1 MIRNIDALRNGPFD
15 LLVLGGGI
23 YGAWT
28 ALAAARLGLKT
39 AIVDKGDWASGTSMA
54 STKLIHGGLRYLEH
68 LRLDL
73 VRTSLEERREL
84 AVIAP
89 HLVQPLR
96 FFIPF
101 YQDNRVG
108 PLKLKT
114 GLWLYDLMAGKGQPV
129 PAHTRLGRIKAAEN
143 YQFLSSDGLSG
154 GFTYGDCQTDD
165 FRMVLE
171 IVVGAQEAGATA
183 LNYVKA
189 VALMSRGRLVT
200 GAVVQDLPSG
210 ATFEVPAA
218 VVVNATGPWVPLLDD
233 IHLLSSHMRY
243 SKGVHLLMPPL
254 PTKDALLMMT
264 GRDTRSFF
272 IVPWYG
278 RSLLGTTDGDF
289 AGHPDAVG
297 IDPADVDYLLAEAN
311 RHLQGVNWKRED
323 VLGGFAGLRTLQN
336 EPGKNLSQ
344 VTREWSLLEPRPR
357 LLVSIGGKYTS
368 ARIDAAKIVSR
379 VLRMLG
385 RPVGREPALD
395 AYRLPRAPRTDFA
408 QWRRKMMPLALA
420 AGLDKTTAG
429 FLLLRF
435 GAEVPTILDLLHKE
449 PGLTRRIAA
458 EVPFCRAEAVYSLRH
473 EMVVHLEDLLRR
485 RLPLTILLRPDLWL
499 VEELADLA
507 AAELHWSP
515 ADRRAE
521 VDHLMSR
528 WWTPLSSGRK
538 RKKQSTAPTS
548 PASMLDPI

>member
-1 MIRNIDALRNGPFD
+1 MIRDIDALRQGPFD
-15 LLVLGGGI
+15 LLVIGGGI

-28 ALAAARLGLKT
+28 ALEAARLGLKT
-39 AIVDKGDWASGTSMA
+39 AIVDKGDWACGTSMA

-84 AVIAP
+84 TVIAP

-129 PAHTRLGRIKAAEN
+129 PPHTRLGRTEAAEN
-143 YQFLSSDGLSG
+143 YPFLNSGGLAG

-171 IVVGAQEAGATA
+171 IVEAGQKAGAVA

-189 VALMSRGRLVT
+189 VALMSRGRTVT

-210 ATFEVPAA
+210 ATFEVPAT

-233 IHLLSSHMRY
+233 IHLLSSQVRY

-254 PTKDALLMMT
+254 PTQDALLLMT
-264 GRDTRSFF
+264 GTDNRIFF

-278 RSLLGTTDGDF
+278 RSLLGTTDGTF
-289 AGHPDAVG
+289 EGPPDTVG
-297 IDPADVDYLLAEAN
+297 IEPSDVEYLLGEAN
-311 RHLQGVNWKRED
+311 RHLHGVKWKSAD
-323 VLGGFAGLRTLQN
+323 VVGGFAGLRTLQN
-336 EPGKNLSQ
+336 EPGKTLSQ
-344 VTREWSLLEPRPR
+344 VTREWTLLEPRPH

-385 RPVGREPALD
+385 RPAGVEAAVAD
-395 AYRLPRAPRTDFA
+395 YRLPGAPRPDFG
-408 QWRRKMMPLALA
+408 QWRREMMPLAMA
-420 AGLDKTTAG
+420 AGLDQTTAA
-429 FLLLRF
+429 FLLQRF
-435 GAEVPTILDLLHKE
+435 GAKVPAILDLLHQE
-449 PGLTRRIAA
+449 PGLARRIAA
-458 EVPFCRAEAVYSLRH
+458 EVPFCWAEALHSLRH

-507 AAELHWSP
+507 ATELKWSP
-515 ADRRAE
+515 ADRRTE
-521 VDHLMSR
+521 VAHLMSR
-528 WWTPLSSGRK
+528 WWIPPSGARK
-538 RKKQSTAPTS
+538 RKKQSTARPS
-548 PASMLDPI
+548 ISSVLDPM